1 MIDSGCAVALA
12 SDFNPGSC
20 YTYSIPLLF
29 ALAVMG
35 MHLTMEEA
43 LTAMTLNAA
52 AAIGL
57 ADSCG
62 SIEPGKQ
69 ADLLILKESD
79 YRYLVYHTGINMVDH
94 VIKGG
99 EFLW

>member
-1 MIDSGCAVALA
+1 
-12 SDFNPGSC
+12 
-20 YTYSIPLLF
+20 
-29 ALAVMG
+29 MG

-99 EFLW
+99 EFCG